1 MATSGLQFYVE
12 GFTGTVAIT
21 SGSTVT
27 VTPSATDSPLSIFQT
42 LATNCGTTIGGT
54 WTVSVTTS
62 GLLKLSTTFG
72 SAWDIAF
79 TGTTGTKCGFSSAS
93 YTKTGSITSETGPVG
108 SFYPY
113 SDQIGVVYALDVRT
127 PMGNGKTTSAG
138 GFWLNTP
145 GTNHKRPILRFS
157 VLRPEALEFV
167 DAVQDIGNPAK
178 VDVWDGTNSIGLYIG
193 SIKTREENSISG
205 WTEFDVEVVR

>member
-1 MATSGLQFYVE
+1 
-12 GFTGTVAIT
+12 
-21 SGSTVT
+21 
-27 VTPSATDSPLSIFQT
+27 
-42 LATNCGTTIGGT
+42 
-54 WTVSVTTS
+54 
-62 GLLKLSTTFG
+62 
-72 SAWDIAF
+72 
-79 TGTTGTKCGFSSAS
+79 
-93 YTKTGSITSETGPVG
+93 
-108 SFYPY
+108 
-113 SDQIGVVYALDVRT
+113 
-127 PMGNGKTTSAG
+127 MGNGKTTSGG

-145 GTNHKRPILRFS
+145 ATNHKRPILRFS